1 MQRNLNAE
9 NKGPLHGVRVLELG
23 SMVAGPVAATLLA
36 DFGAEVIKLENPDGG
51 DPIRQSGPMWQGES
65 LWWNVEGRNKRS
77 VTLDLH
83 KPRGQQLLRDLVR
96 SADVLVENFRPGTMA
111 RWHVGY
117 EQLQQINPRLVML
130 SISGY
135 GQTGPNAP
143 LAAYDRI
150 ALAFS
155 GFLHVTGFSD
165 RPPVRPGFS
174 IADYTTALYGA
185 FSVMMALYHRDAR
198 SGTGQHIDLSLF
210 ETVFRFT
217 EVLVTAYDKLG
228 VVRGRT
234 GNKAYQASPGD
245 HYLTSDGRYL
255 ALTIAANNVFAR
267 LCEAIGR
274 AELANDPRF
283 STQAARVQHYDAI
296 NGIVADWISSRPV
309 DEVCAALRE
318 NGVPHSLIYSPV
330 EIVKDPHFAA
340 RGTIATLEHPR
351 LGPLK
356 MPAAVPRLSSTPA
369 PPLRAA
375 PLLGENTDEVLRDL
389 LGLSAEQL
397 ASLRADAV
405 V

>member
-1 MQRNLNAE
+1 LKKQ

-36 DFGAEVIKLENPDGG
+36 DFGAEVIKVEQPGDG

-83 KPRGQQLLRDLVR
+83 KARGQQLLRDLAR
-96 SADVLVENFRPGTMA
+96 HADVLVENFRPGTMA
-111 RWHVGY
+111 RWNVSY
-117 EQLQQINPRLVML
+117 EQLKEVNPRLVML

-150 ALAFS
+150 ALAFA
-155 GFLHVTGFSD
+155 GFLHVTGYSD

-185 FSVMMALYHRDAR
+185 FAVMMALYHRDAR
-198 SGTGQHIDLSLF
+198 GGEGQHIDLSLF

-228 VVRGRT
+228 VVRERT

-245 HYLTSDGRYL
+245 HYLTNDGRYL

-267 LCEAIGR
+267 LCQAIGR
-274 AELANDPRF
+274 PELAGDPRF
-283 STQAARVQHYDAI
+283 ATHSARAEHYDEI
-296 NGIVADWISSRPV
+296 NGIVADWIKSHPV
-309 DEVCAALRE
+309 DEVCAALRQ
-318 NGVPHSLIYSPV
+318 NGVPHSIIFSPV
-330 EIVKDPHFAA
+330 EIMKDPHFAA
-340 RGTIATLEHPR
+340 RGSIATLEHPR

-356 MPAAVPRLSSTPA
+356 MPAAVPRMSATPA
-369 PPLRAA
+369 PALRPA
-375 PLLGENTDEVLRDL
+375 PLLGENTDEVLREL
-389 LGLSAEQL
+389 LGLSAQDL
-397 ASLRADAV
+397 AGLRGEAV